1 MNGKEISNYPEN
13 SNIVWKDNKCTFY
26 YKVIRAGIYPKDILC
41 YTKKPTSYSIPHGYV
56 IQTTWNRNTCTVQCS
71 INYVNDKP
79 TYVVK
84 FGNNFSNQ
92 VVSSK
97 SPSDATTLF
106 HNPLKTAF
114 ITMNKCKK
122 YDVSLIKVGKLD
134 EELHFGA
141 FGRFWWKS
149 RDNILYPIRLEMKTL
164 VTLNKTHFI
173 ITVVKGTSVAAFQP
187 GYICEANG
195 ITSSVYDTPSGA
207 INFLYHI
214 LFSSKTRFSGPL
226 ICGFNDKEI
235 NKRILDDIPF
245 QPFTIMVGNLQIFIG
260 MIGVSDQENLGYV
273 GPGYLSSFIYRVGEE
288 KIRTLFVQQIHQRH
302 CSVAL
307 YQDERIKLKYS
318 GKNPVEV
325 WKEVWKKIEVL
336 QNWDGKT
343 LFGIN
348 HEKTQNLVNIL
359 RTPSCTINEWNN
371 EIMMTQLYKQHLYKF
386 TPASI
391 PWYEFL
397 LNWKE
402 YKCNIIELYS
412 ALENIYPEE
421 YQFKEREFRAW
432 KALLRSVGC
441 TNITPFDKD
450 KSDKEFWTK
459 AENPI
464 DDKHV
469 LIYLYENNF
478 LDMSLPDDNPNPI
491 VNKFWSCFN
500 ESLKVNKKGIDG
512 KRRILSIIA
521 DDFSYEEI
529 RTNLLVAPTT
539 IFDARKYARLN
550 GPGAKQIEKPIRTV
564 AKLSQEKLEQFSIFF
579 EDKANV
585 IMSSYKS
592 DAKTQLPVLYLKNTK
607 KALWEKFQETY
618 PNGLKRTTFYCQ
630 LEGNRYQYREDM
642 GGLCAICNTYGY
654 EVFGYLKNLIQKEV
668 SLMEIQNNF
677 IQRAENLQRYLKKSY
692 EQKFTISENELFTF
706 FNDLKKIIGL
716 DSLDDLKIYE
726 EKLIYYLSHQTR
738 KVYLNSQFNATIL
751 ELDEK
756 GAIFLVDYKM
766 KILPQTARETKQDF
780 YGKKGWS
787 LHSVLVY
794 TKSSNSQI
802 HIEAF
807 DHWSCDA
814 KQDAWFTASSLH
826 GVIEVLDKKP
836 EWISIISDNGPHYH
850 NSELMIILSYWKEW
864 YDIKVNKWVF
874 LEAGEAKTSIDSH
887 HAQISQSIKRRVKLG
902 FEIRNGEN
910 IQEAIEDIAG
920 IRVAHLEPD
929 RDNENKEN
937 KVKTI
942 PGISNYFEW
951 RWPEE
956 EGLDG
961 CIQARALPHIGE
973 WKTFTPNQIS
983 NWAKAGMHMPQP
995 QISLHTTSKSSWKIP
1010 MPHSSNIG
1018 VKRLKV
1024 KQLQEELENRG
1035 IMTNEKE
1042 NRAGMIEILENEI
1055 AKEMQ
1060 TKKIGNITNTS
1071 YDSNVSAFPLLCGW
1085 ALKHNQKYGK
1095 KGSGKR
1101 IAPQVIALLERF
1113 FLDGNVHKNRRM
1125 NGYNMRDKLV
1135 EKQENGELAR
1145 DIEIPEV
1152 TSINNWIARFAAKSK
1167 KDLSEQAIAG
1177 F

>member
-1 MNGKEISNYPEN
+1 
-13 SNIVWKDNKCTFY
+13 
-26 YKVIRAGIYPKDILC
+26 
-41 YTKKPTSYSIPHGYV
+41 
-56 IQTTWNRNTCTVQCS
+56 
-71 INYVNDKP
+71 
-79 TYVVK
+79 
-84 FGNNFSNQ
+84 
-92 VVSSK
+92 
-97 SPSDATTLF
+97 
-106 HNPLKTAF
+106 
-114 ITMNKCKK
+114 MNKCKK

-692 EQKFTISENELFTF
+692 EQKFTISENE
-706 FNDLKKIIGL
+706 
-716 DSLDDLKIYE
+716 
-726 EKLIYYLSHQTR
+726 
-738 KVYLNSQFNATIL
+738 
-751 ELDEK
+751 
-756 GAIFLVDYKM
+756 
-766 KILPQTARETKQDF
+766 
-780 YGKKGWS
+780 
-787 LHSVLVY
+787 
-794 TKSSNSQI
+794 
-802 HIEAF
+802 
-807 DHWSCDA
+807 
-814 KQDAWFTASSLH
+814 
-826 GVIEVLDKKP
+826 
-836 EWISIISDNGPHYH
+836 
-850 NSELMIILSYWKEW
+850 
-864 YDIKVNKWVF
+864 
-874 LEAGEAKTSIDSH
+874 AGEAKTSIDSH

-1060 TKKIGNITNTS
+1060 TKKIDNEGGILGNITNTS

-1125 NGYNMRDKLV
+1125 NGHNMRDKLV

>member
-692 EQKFTISENELFTF
+692 EQKFTISENGT
-706 FNDLKKIIGL
+706 
-716 DSLDDLKIYE
+716 
-726 EKLIYYLSHQTR
+726 TR
-738 KVYLNSQFNATIL
+738 
-751 ELDEK
+751 
-756 GAIFLVDYKM
+756 
-766 KILPQTARETKQDF
+766 
-780 YGKKGWS
+780 
-787 LHSVLVY
+787 
-794 TKSSNSQI
+794 
-802 HIEAF
+802 
-807 DHWSCDA
+807 
-814 KQDAWFTASSLH
+814 
-826 GVIEVLDKKP
+826 
-836 EWISIISDNGPHYH
+836 
-850 NSELMIILSYWKEW
+850 
-864 YDIKVNKWVF
+864 
-874 LEAGEAKTSIDSH
+874 
-887 HAQISQSIKRRVKLG
+887 
-902 FEIRNGEN
+902 
-910 IQEAIEDIAG
+910 
-920 IRVAHLEPD
+920 
-929 RDNENKEN
+929 
-937 KVKTI
+937 
-942 PGISNYFEW
+942 
-951 RWPEE
+951 
-956 EGLDG
+956 
-961 CIQARALPHIGE
+961 
-973 WKTFTPNQIS
+973 
-983 NWAKAGMHMPQP
+983 
-995 QISLHTTSKSSWKIP
+995 
-1010 MPHSSNIG
+1010 
-1018 VKRLKV
+1018 
-1024 KQLQEELENRG
+1024 
-1035 IMTNEKE
+1035 
-1042 NRAGMIEILENEI
+1042 
-1055 AKEMQ
+1055 
-1060 TKKIGNITNTS
+1060 
-1071 YDSNVSAFPLLCGW
+1071 
-1085 ALKHNQKYGK
+1085 
-1095 KGSGKR
+1095 
-1101 IAPQVIALLERF
+1101 
-1113 FLDGNVHKNRRM
+1113 
-1125 NGYNMRDKLV
+1125 
-1135 EKQENGELAR
+1135 
-1145 DIEIPEV
+1145 
-1152 TSINNWIARFAAKSK
+1152 
-1167 KDLSEQAIAG
+1167 
-1177 F
+1177 